1 MRHGLLLTAVA
12 TVTVPGLLAMLAV
25 VGHEHVAAETGASA
39 AALDGAPP
47 SGPFP
52 VAPATARAIVRDNVA
67 GVQGASGTPV
77 TVLSRV
83 TAGQQVMGMRLLTGA
98 ASAGRARRTRAPS

>member
-25 VGHEHVAAETGASA
+25 VGHEHVAAEAGVSA
-39 AALDGAPP
+39 PAALDGTPL

-52 VAPATARAIVRDNVA
+52 VARGVGARH
-67 GVQGASGTPV
+67 GART
-77 TVLSRV
+77 TSR
-83 TAGQQVMGMRLLTGA
+83 GR
-98 ASAGRARRTRAPS
+98 SARPARR